1 MFSSCFSVEEVQ
13 VVEISGMDEKQA
25 GLCMLVCMGKR
36 AAFQVADIS

>member
-25 GLCMLVCMGKR
+25 GPCMLVCMGKKGS
-36 AAFQVADIS
+36 VSGG